1 MASNSEST
9 AEKVKRLRLELD
21 ELRAELAEAEAELN
35 SQMED
40 VEAFEFRFE
49 AHVGQLLD
57 QLASLESEVNSY
69 LTRIKLMRHEQ
80 SFAEQGA
87 AFDPVDEQF
96 RQTWQQNPETAAAKP
111 KPAPPPAATQA
122 QLKKIYRQL
131 ARQFHPDLAID
142 EADRQYRT
150 NKMAAIND
158 AYKAQSMVEL
168 MALAEE
174 LAEHQSRRQ
183 SSQPPDQEMAQ
194 ALQEEIER
202 CRRRLRVIDN
212 ELRNLPN
219 RSMVDLA
226 LKVKLAQ
233 REGRDL
239 LAEMAEELARK
250 IARKTAE
257 RDMLRSQFE
266 NL

>member
-1 MASNSEST
+1 MAPTTEST

-21 ELRAELAEAEAELN
+21 TLRAELTAAEAELN
-35 SQMED
+35 AQLED

-57 QLASLESEVNSY
+57 QLATLESEVNSY

-80 SFAEQGA
+80 SFAEQGTS
-87 AFDPVDEQF
+87 FDPVEEQF
-96 RQTWQQNPETAAAKP
+96 RQTWQQSPETAVPKP
-111 KPAPPPAATQA
+111 PPAPPPATQA

-150 NKMAAIND
+150 DKMAAIND
-158 AYKAQSMVEL
+158 AYNAQSMVEL
-168 MALAEE
+168 MALADE
-174 LAEHQSRRQ
+174 LTTHQSRRQ
-183 SSQPPDQEMAQ
+183 NQQPPDKEMAQ

-202 CRRRLRVIDN
+202 CRRRLRSIDS
-212 ELRNLPN
+212 ELQNLPN

-226 LKVKLAQ
+226 LQVKLAQ

-239 LAEMAEELARK
+239 LAEMANDLERK
-250 IARKTAE
+250 IGRKTAE
-257 RDMLRSQFE
+257 RDMLRAQFN

>member
-1 MASNSEST
+1 MASNPEST

-21 ELRAELAEAEAELN
+21 DLRAELAEAEAELN
-35 SQMED
+35 SQLED

-49 AHVGQLLD
+49 AHMGQLLD
-57 QLASLESEVNSY
+57 QLATLESEVDNY
-69 LTRIKLMRHEQ
+69 LTRIKLIRHEQ
-80 SFAEQGA
+80 SFAEQGTS
-87 AFDPVDEQF
+87 FDPVEEQF
-96 RQTWQQNPETAAAKP
+96 RKTWQHTPEPADAKP
-111 KPAPPPAATQA
+111 KPAPPPATQA

-131 ARQFHPDLAID
+131 ARQFHPDLAVD

-174 LAEHQSRRQ
+174 LAEHQSRQQ
-183 SSQPPDQEMAQ
+183 SSPPPDQEMAQ

-239 LAEMAEELARK
+239 LAEMASELERK

-257 RDMLRSQFE
+257 RDMLRAQFE

>member
-1 MASNSEST
+1 MASFSEST
-9 AEKVKRLRLELD
+9 AEKVRRLRLELD
-21 ELRAELAEAEAELN
+21 KLRGELAEAEAELN
-35 SQMED
+35 TQLED

-57 QLASLESEVNSY
+57 QLATLESEVNSY
-69 LTRIKLMRHEQ
+69 LTRIKLLRHEQ
-80 SFAEQGA
+80 SFADRDA
-87 AFDPVDEQF
+87 AFAPVEEQF
-96 RQTWQQNPETAAAKP
+96 RQTWQHTPETAESKP
-111 KPAPPPAATQA
+111 APAPPPATQA
-122 QLKKIYRQL
+122 QLKKMYRQL

-150 NKMAAIND
+150 DKMAAIND

-174 LAEHQSRRQ
+174 LAAHESRQ
-183 SSQPPDQEMAQ
+183 QAAPPPDQEMAQ

-212 ELRNLPN
+212 ELQNLPN

-239 LAEMAEELARK
+239 LAEMASELERK

-257 RDMLRSQFE
+257 RDMLRAQFN

>member
-1 MASNSEST
+1 MAPIPEST

-21 ELRAELAEAEAELN
+21 RLRAELAEAEAELN
-35 SQMED
+35 SQLED

-57 QLASLESEVNSY
+57 KLAVLESEVNSY
-69 LTRIKLMRHEQ
+69 LTRIKLLRHEQ
-80 SFAEQGA
+80 SFADQGP
-87 AFDPVDEQF
+87 AFDPVEEQF
-96 RQTWQQNPETAAAKP
+96 RRTWQHNPETAEANP
-111 KPAPPPAATQA
+111 RPTPPAATQA
-122 QLKKIYRQL
+122 QLKKMYRQL

-150 NKMAAIND
+150 DKMTAIND

-174 LAEHQSRRQ
+174 LAAHQSRQQ
-183 SSQPPDQEMAQ
+183 SLPPDKEMVQ
-194 ALQEEIER
+194 ALEEEIER
-202 CRRRLRVIDN
+202 CRRRLRAIDN
-212 ELRNLPN
+212 ELINLPN

-239 LAEMAEELARK
+239 LVEMVEELERK

-257 RDMLRSQFE
+257 RDMLRAQFKD
-266 NL
+266 L

>member
-9 AEKVKRLRLELD
+9 VEKVKRLRLELD
-21 ELRAELAEAEAELN
+21 KLRTALAEAEAELN
-35 SQMED
+35 SQLED
-40 VEAFEFRFE
+40 VGAFEFRFE
-49 AHVGQLLD
+49 ANVGQLLD
-57 QLASLESEVNSY
+57 ELATLESEVNSY

-80 SFAEQGA
+80 SFAEQGT
-87 AFDPVDEQF
+87 AFDPVEEQF
-96 RQTWQQNPETAAAKP
+96 RKTWQHNPETAESKP
-111 KPAPPPAATQA
+111 KPTPPPATQA

-150 NKMAAIND
+150 NNMAAIND

-174 LAEHQSRRQ
+174 LAEHHSRQQ
-183 SSQPPDQEMAQ
+183 SSPPPDQEMAQ

-202 CRRRLRVIDN
+202 CRSRLHAIDN

-239 LAEMAEELARK
+239 LTEMAIELELK

-257 RDMLRSQFE
+257 RDMLRTQFE

>member
-9 AEKVKRLRLELD
+9 AEKVKRLRRELD
-21 ELRAELAEAEAELN
+21 SLRQELTAAEAELN
-35 SQMED
+35 NQLED

-57 QLASLESEVNSY
+57 QLAMLESEVNSY
-69 LTRIKLMRHEQ
+69 LTRIKLMRHQQ
-80 SFAEQGA
+80 SFADQGP
-87 AFDPVDEQF
+87 AFDPVEEQF

-111 KPAPPPAATQA
+111 TPTPPAATQA

-150 NKMAAIND
+150 DKMAAIND

-168 MALAEE
+168 MALADE
-174 LAEHQSRRQ
+174 LAARQSRQQ
-183 SSQPPDQEMAQ
+183 SSPPPDQEMLQ
-194 ALQEEIER
+194 ALEQEVER
-202 CRRRLRVIDN
+202 CRRRLRAIDN
-212 ELRNLPN
+212 EMRNLPN

-226 LKVKLAQ
+226 LKVKLAR

-239 LAEMAEELARK
+239 LAEMAVELEQK

-257 RDMLRSQFE
+257 RDMLRAQFE

>member
-1 MASNSEST
+1 MASIPESS

-21 ELRAELAEAEAELN
+21 KMRAELAEAEAELN
-35 SQMED
+35 TQLED

-49 AHVGQLLD
+49 AHMGQLLD
-57 QLASLESEVNSY
+57 RLAALESEVDGY
-69 LTRIKLMRHEQ
+69 LTRIKMMRHEQ
-80 SFAEQGA
+80 SFADQGA
-87 AFDPVDEQF
+87 AFDPVEEQF
-96 RQTWQQNPETAAAKP
+96 RRTWQHNPETAESKP
-111 KPAPPPAATQA
+111 KPTSTPATQA

-174 LAEHQSRRQ
+174 LATHQSRQ
-183 SSQPPDQEMAQ
+183 QAAPPPDQEMAE
-194 ALQEEIER
+194 ALAEEIER

-239 LAEMAEELARK
+239 LAEMASELERK

>member
-1 MASNSEST
+1 MAPFSEST

-21 ELRAELAEAEAELN
+21 ELRAQLAEAEAELN
-35 SQMED
+35 SQLED
-40 VEAFEFRFE
+40 VQAFEFRFE

-57 QLASLESEVNSY
+57 QLATLESEVNSY
-69 LTRIKLMRHEQ
+69 LTQIKLMRHQQ
-80 SFAEQGA
+80 SFGNSGPS
-87 AFDPVDEQF
+87 FDPVEEQF
-96 RQTWQQNPETAAAKP
+96 KQTWQQTRETAVP
-111 KPAPPPAATQA
+111 QPPPPPPAATQA

-150 NKMAAIND
+150 DKMAAIND

-174 LAEHQSRRQ
+174 LEAHQSRQ
-183 SSQPPDQEMAQ
+183 PAAPPPDQEMAQ
-194 ALQEEIER
+194 ALQEEIDR
-202 CRRRLRVIDN
+202 CRRRLRSLDN
-212 ELRNLPN
+212 ELQNLPN
-219 RSMVDLA
+219 RSMVELA
-226 LKVKLAQ
+226 LQVKLAQ

-239 LAEMAEELARK
+239 LAEMARDLERK
-250 IARKTAE
+250 IARKSAE
-257 RDMLRSQFE
+257 RDMLRAQFN

>member
-21 ELRAELAEAEAELN
+21 ELRVQLGEAEVELN
-35 SQMED
+35 SQLED

-57 QLASLESEVNSY
+57 QLATLESEVNSY
-69 LTRIKLMRHEQ
+69 LTRIKLMRHEK
-80 SFAEQGA
+80 SFAEQGTS
-87 AFDPVDEQF
+87 FDPVEEQF
-96 RQTWQQNPETAAAKP
+96 RKTWQHDPETAAAKP
-111 KPAPPPAATQA
+111 RPTPPPATQA
-122 QLKKIYRQL
+122 QLKKIYREL
-131 ARQFHPDLAID
+131 ARQFHPDLASD

-150 NKMAAIND
+150 NKMTIIND

-174 LAEHQSRRQ
+174 MAAHQSRQ
-183 SSQPPDQEMAQ
+183 QAVQPPDQEMAQ

-202 CRRRLRVIDN
+202 CRRQLRVIEN
-212 ELRNLPN
+212 ELQNLPN

-239 LAEMAEELARK
+239 LAEMVNELERK

-257 RDMLRSQFE
+257 RDMLRSQFN

>member
-1 MASNSEST
+1 MSESP

-21 ELRAELAEAEAELN
+21 ELRAELAEAEAEFE
-35 SQMED
+35 SQLED
-40 VEAFEFRFE
+40 VQAFEFRFE

-57 QLASLESEVNSY
+57 QLAALEVEVNSY
-69 LTRIKLMRHEQ
+69 LTRIKLMRHQQ
-80 SFAEQGA
+80 SFGESGP
-87 AFDPVDEQF
+87 AFDPVEEQY
-96 RQTWQQNPETAAAKP
+96 RQTWRHEPETAAP
-111 KPAPPPAATQA
+111 QPQPAPPPATQA
-122 QLKKIYRQL
+122 QLKKMYREL

-158 AYKAQSMVEL
+158 AYKAHSMVEL
-168 MALAEE
+168 LALAEE
-174 LAEHQSRRQ
+174 MAVHQSRQ
-183 SSQPPDQEMAQ
+183 QAVQPPDQEMAQ

-202 CRRRLRVIDN
+202 CRRRLRRIDN
-212 ELRNLPN
+212 ELQNLPN
-219 RSMVDLA
+219 RAMVDLA
-226 LKVKLAQ
+226 LQVKLAQ

-239 LAEMAEELARK
+239 LAELAAELERK

-257 RDMLRSQFE
+257 RDMLRAQFN

>member
-1 MASNSEST
+1 MASTTEST

-21 ELRAELAEAEAELN
+21 ELRHELAEAEAELD
-35 SQMED
+35 SQLED
-40 VEAFEFRFE
+40 VQAFEFRFE

-57 QLASLESEVNSY
+57 QLATLESEVNSY

-80 SFAEQGA
+80 SFADKEA
-87 AFDPVDEQF
+87 SFEPVEEQF
-96 RQTWQQNPETAAAKP
+96 RQTWQQSPETAVP
-111 KPAPPPAATQA
+111 KSPPSPPPATQA

-150 NKMAAIND
+150 DKMAAIND
-158 AYKAQSMVEL
+158 AYQAKSMVEL

-174 LAEHQSRRQ
+174 LAAHQSRLEAT
-183 SSQPPDQEMAQ
+183 QPPDQEMAQ
-194 ALQEEIER
+194 ALKEEIDR
-202 CRRRLRVIDN
+202 CRRRLRAIDN
-212 ELRNLPN
+212 ELQNLPN
-219 RSMVDLA
+219 RTMVDLA
-226 LKVKLAQ
+226 LRVKLAE

-239 LAEMAEELARK
+239 LAEMAEELERK
-250 IARKTAE
+250 IARKAAE
-257 RDMLRSQFE
+257 RDMLHTQFK

>member
-1 MASNSEST
+1 MAPISEST
-9 AEKVKRLRLELD
+9 AEKVKRLRLQLD
-21 ELRAELAEAEAELN
+21 QVRAELAEAEADLN
-35 SQMED
+35 TQLED

-49 AHVGQLLD
+49 AHMGQLLD
-57 QLASLESEVNSY
+57 QLAVLEAEVDSY
-69 LTRIKLMRHEQ
+69 LTRIKLLRHER
-80 SFAEQGA
+80 SFADQGA
-87 AFDPVDEQF
+87 TFDPVEEQF
-96 RQTWQQNPETAAAKP
+96 RRTWQHNPETAEAKP
-111 KPAPPPAATQA
+111 KPTPPPATQA

-131 ARQFHPDLAID
+131 ARHFHPDLAID

-158 AYKAQSMVEL
+158 AYNAQSMVEL

-174 LAEHQSRRQ
+174 LTEQQNRQ
-183 SSQPPDQEMAQ
+183 QAAQPPDKEMVQ
-194 ALQEEIER
+194 ALEEEIER
-202 CRRRLRVIDN
+202 CRRRMRVIDN
-212 ELRNLPN
+212 ELQNLPN

-239 LAEMAEELARK
+239 LAEMAQELERK

>member
-9 AEKVKRLRLELD
+9 AEKVKRLRRELD
-21 ELRAELAEAEAELN
+21 HLRQELTAAEAELS
-35 SQMED
+35 SQLED

-57 QLASLESEVNSY
+57 QLATLEAEVNSY
-69 LTRIKLMRHEQ
+69 LTRIKLMRHQQ
-80 SFAEQGA
+80 SFADQGP
-87 AFDPVDEQF
+87 AFDPVEEQF
-96 RQTWQQNPETAAAKP
+96 RQTWQQNPEAAAAKSTLT
-111 KPAPPPAATQA
+111 PPAATQA
-122 QLKKIYRQL
+122 QLKKIYRHL
-131 ARQFHPDLAID
+131 ARQFHPDLAVD

-150 NKMAAIND
+150 DKMAAIND

-168 MALAEE
+168 MALADE
-174 LAEHQSRRQ
+174 LAVHQSRQ
-183 SSQPPDQEMAQ
+183 HSTLPPDQEMLQ
-194 ALQEEIER
+194 ALEQEVER
-202 CRRRLRVIDN
+202 CRRRLRAIDN

-226 LKVKLAQ
+226 LKVKLAR

-239 LAEMAEELARK
+239 LAEMAVELEQK

>member
-1 MASNSEST
+1 MASISEST

-21 ELRAELAEAEAELN
+21 QLRAKLAEAEAELN
-35 SQMED
+35 SQLED

-57 QLASLESEVNSY
+57 QLATLESEVNSY
-69 LTRIKLMRHEQ
+69 LTQIKLMRHEQ

-87 AFDPVDEQF
+87 AFDPVEEQF
-96 RQTWQQNPETAAAKP
+96 RKTWQHIPETAESKP
-111 KPAPPPAATQA
+111 KPAPPPATQA

-174 LAEHQSRRQ
+174 LVEHQSRQ
-183 SSQPPDQEMAQ
+183 QASPPPDQEMAQ
-194 ALQEEIER
+194 ALQEAIER

-212 ELRNLPN
+212 ELQNLPN

-239 LAEMAEELARK
+239 LAEMATELTRK

>member
-9 AEKVKRLRLELD
+9 VEKVKRLRLELD
-21 ELRAELAEAEAELN
+21 KLRTALAEAEAELN
-35 SQMED
+35 SQLED
-40 VEAFEFRFE
+40 VGAFEFRFE
-49 AHVGQLLD
+49 ANVGQLLD
-57 QLASLESEVNSY
+57 ELATLESEVNSY

-80 SFAEQGA
+80 SFAEQGT
-87 AFDPVDEQF
+87 AFDPVEEQF
-96 RQTWQQNPETAAAKP
+96 RKTWQHNPETAESKP
-111 KPAPPPAATQA
+111 KPTPPPATQA

-174 LAEHQSRRQ
+174 LAEHHSRQQ
-183 SSQPPDQEMAQ
+183 SSPPPDQEMAQ

-202 CRRRLRVIDN
+202 CRSRLHAIDN

-239 LAEMAEELARK
+239 LTEMAIELELK

-257 RDMLRSQFE
+257 RDMLRTQFE

>member
-1 MASNSEST
+1 MAPIPEST
-9 AEKVKRLRLELD
+9 PEKVKRLRLELD
-21 ELRAELAEAEAELN
+21 QLRAELAAAEAELN
-35 SQMED
+35 SQLED
-40 VEAFEFRFE
+40 VQAFEFRFE

-57 QLASLESEVNSY
+57 QLAVLESEVNSY

-80 SFAEQGA
+80 SFADQGPS
-87 AFDPVDEQF
+87 FDPVEEQF
-96 RQTWQQNPETAAAKP
+96 RQTWTHHPETAVSKP
-111 KPAPPPAATQA
+111 QPAPAATQV
-122 QLKKIYRQL
+122 QLKKMYRQL

-150 NKMAAIND
+150 NKMATIND

-174 LAEHQSRRQ
+174 LESHQSRLQ
-183 SSQPPDQEMAQ
+183 AAQPADQEMAQ

-202 CRRRLRVIDN
+202 CHRRLRFIDN
-212 ELRNLPN
+212 ELQNLPN

-226 LKVKLAQ
+226 LQVKLAQ
-233 REGRDL
+233 REGRNL
-239 LAEMAEELARK
+239 LVEMATELERK
-250 IARKTAE
+250 IARKSAE
-257 RDMLRSQFE
+257 RDMLRSQFN